1 MRISRIRRSAVSAAV
16 SVALT
21 MGVATGTVLGAGT
34 ASATGCADVQ
44 VVSARG
50 TDEPGGWLGGHHL
63 GALVG
68 NPVYTA
74 LDIALPG
81 PTDAYRVNYP
91 ANRDQPVSVQA
102 GNRDLVEHVVNQAA
116 ACPNQRFVL
125 VGYSQGA
132 NVVANAI
139 GISSE
144 GAKVGGPIV
153 ATLPAHL
160 HPRIAAVLLFGNPIR
175 GIGKTI
181 TGPLADR
188 TYDVCNTNDP
198 VCDPGGTDW
207 NAHLNYAWYAIAA
220 AHFVAGRL

>member
-1 MRISRIRRSAVSAAV
+1 MRLSRIRRPAVSAAV
-16 SVALT
+16 SLALT
-21 MGVATGTVLGAGT
+21 VGAATGTVLGAGT
-34 ASATGCADVQ
+34 ASAAGCADVQ

-50 TDEPGGWLGGHHL
+50 TDEPDGWLGGRNL

-68 NPVYTA
+68 NPVYTV
-74 LDIALPG
+74 LDAVLPG

-91 ANRDQPVSVQA
+91 ASRKQPASVQA
-102 GNRDLVEHVVNQAA
+102 GNRDLVDHVVRQAQ
-116 ACPNQRFVL
+116 ACPHQRFVL

-132 NVVANAI
+132 NVVANAL
-139 GISSE
+139 GVSSE
-144 GAKVGGPIV
+144 GARVGGPIT

-160 HPRIAAVLLFGNPIR
+160 QPRITAVLLFGNPIR

-181 TGPLADR
+181 TGPYADR

-207 NAHLNYAWYAIAA
+207 NVHLHYGWYAVAA
-220 AHFVAGRL
+220 AQFVAGRL

>member
-1 MRISRIRRSAVSAAV
+1 MSAAV

-21 MGVATGTVLGAGT
+21 MGVATGAVLGAGT
-34 ASATGCADVQ
+34 ASAVGCADVQ

-50 TDEPGGWLGGHHL
+50 TDEPDSSLGGHHL

-68 NPVYTA
+68 NPVYA
-74 LDIALPG
+74 VLDAALPG

-91 ANRDQPVSVQA
+91 ANRNQPVSVQA
-102 GNRDLVEHVVNQAA
+102 GNRDLVDHVVNQAQ

-132 NVVANAI
+132 NVVANSL
-139 GISSE
+139 GVSSE

-160 HPRIAAVLLFGNPIR
+160 QPRIAAVLLFGNPIR

-181 TGPLADR
+181 TGPYADR

-207 NAHLNYAWYAIAA
+207 GVHQHYAWYAVGAA
-220 AHFVAGRL
+220 QFVAGRL